1 MILLWVL
8 FRPISLK
15 LFLCMSGAYSG
26 PCQTSKMEFFCENSL
41 WLSDFKTN
49 FAKRSMLDVCL
60 GSECAS
66 LHLTVFKSRHS
77 KLAGSRLT
85 KHTKWA
91 YINNKQEQFCQV
103 SLNRSLRCPVRKLFW
118 KISWNLHKNTCTQSF

>member
-15 LFLCMSGAYSG
+15 LFCVYQVRILDLVKHL
-26 PCQTSKMEFFCENSL
+26 TWNFFVKIVY
-41 WLSDFKTN
+41 DFQALTN
-49 FAKRSMLDVCL
+49 FAKRSMLDACL
-60 GSECAS
+60 GSEFAS

-85 KHTKWA
+85 KYTKWA
-91 YINNKQEQFCQV
+91 YINKKQEQFCQV
-103 SLNRSLRCPVRKLFW
+103 SLNRSWRCPVRKLFW